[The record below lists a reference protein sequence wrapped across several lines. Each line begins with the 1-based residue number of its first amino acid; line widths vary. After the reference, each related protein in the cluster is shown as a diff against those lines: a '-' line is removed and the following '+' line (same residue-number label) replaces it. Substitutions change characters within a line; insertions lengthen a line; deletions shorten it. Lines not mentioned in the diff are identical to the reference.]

1 MVLLFLAWGGT
12 HFSLITDRN
21 YNVKNLYSDVS
32 ELRTLSGDKTLIN
45 DISVTLQKK
54 KKLKQ
59 MQDNPTDFVTDVQGD
74 YDPT

>member
-1 MVLLFLAWGGT
+1 MTIILKWEKT
-12 HFSLITDRN
+12 QQT
-21 YNVKNLYSDVS
+21 
-32 ELRTLSGDKTLIN
+32 TLIN